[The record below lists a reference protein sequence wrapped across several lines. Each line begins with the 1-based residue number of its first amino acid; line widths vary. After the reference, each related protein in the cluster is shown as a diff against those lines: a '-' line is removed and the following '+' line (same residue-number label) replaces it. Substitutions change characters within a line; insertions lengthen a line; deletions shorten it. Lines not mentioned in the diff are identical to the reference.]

1 MSVLSERSPALPGMA
16 AARAVA
22 TAFALAIGGG
32 VVSFAGVVLFGAVGG
47 ILGITDADI
56 YTVADVGVQLGF
68 AVVAAGYLFVADEPS
83 RYVKFHRPTVE
94 DIAWILALPAISA
107 ALSVGL
113 TTVLPVFGI
122 AVPTHSH
129 SSIGTAGLLLQQPM
143 LWAVAIPALYLF
155 AAPIEEILYRGIV
168 QGRLRP
174 HLGTA
179 GVVLVS
185 GVAFGSMHTLTYL
198 FASGPLVYTIISI
211 TAFGCVWAFVYE
223 RTENLVVTAVS
234 HAMFW
239 TVPFSTLLPVV

>member
-1 MSVLSERSPALPGMA
+1 MSVLSERSPVIPGMG

-32 VVSFAGVVLFGAVGG
+32 VVSFAGVVLFRTVAG
-47 ILGITDADI
+47 ILGITDTDIYAVADI
-56 YTVADVGVQLGF
+56 GVQLGF
-68 AVVAAGYLFVADEPS
+68 AVVAAGYLFVADDWS
-83 RYVKFHRPTVE
+83 RYLKFRRPTAE
-94 DIAWILALPAISA
+94 DVAWILALPGISA

-129 SSIGTAGLLLQQPM
+129 SSVGTAGLLLQQPM

-155 AAPIEEILYRGIV
+155 AAPIEETLYRGIV

-198 FASGPLVYTIISI
+198 FASGPLVYTILSI

-223 RTENLVVTAVS
+223 RTENLIVTAVS

-239 TVPFSTLLPVV
+239 TVPFSTLLPVI

>member
-1 MSVLSERSPALPGMA
+1 MSVLSEHGPVIPDTA
-16 AARAVA
+16 AARAVTA
-22 TAFALAIGGG
+22 AFALAIGGG

-47 ILGITDADI
+47 ILGITDTDI

-68 AVVAAGYLFVADEPS
+68 AVVAAGYLFIADDWS
-83 RYVKFHRPTVE
+83 WYLKFRRPTVE
-94 DIAWILALPAISA
+94 DVAWILALPGISA
-107 ALSVGL
+107 VLSVGL

-129 SSIGTAGLLLQQPM
+129 SNVGTAELLLQRPM

-155 AAPIEEILYRGIV
+155 AAPVEEILYRGIV

-223 RTENLVVTAVS
+223 RTENIVVTAVS

>member
-1 MSVLSERSPALPGMA
+1 MSVLSERGPVLPEMA

-22 TAFALAIGGG
+22 AALALAIGGG
-32 VVSFAGVVLFGAVGG
+32 VVSFGGVILFRAAGG
-47 ILGITDADI
+47 ILGIADTDA
-56 YTVADVGVQLGF
+56 YAVADVGVQLGF
-68 AVVAAGYLFVADEPS
+68 AVVAAGYLFVADERS
-83 RYVKFHRPTVE
+83 QCLKVRRPAVE
-94 DIAWILALPAISA
+94 DVAWIIALPGISA
-107 ALSVGL
+107 ALAVGL
-113 TTVLPVFGI
+113 TTILPVFGI
-122 AVPTHSH
+122 AVPTHSPD
-129 SSIGTAGLLLQQPM
+129 SVGTAELLLQQPM

-155 AAPIEEILYRGIV
+155 AAPVEELLYRGIV

-185 GVAFGSMHTLTYL
+185 GVAFGSMHALTYL
-198 FASGPLVYTIISI
+198 FASGPLVYTAISI

>member
-1 MSVLSERSPALPGMA
+1 
-16 AARAVA
+16 
-22 TAFALAIGGG
+22 LAIGGG
-32 VVSFAGVVLFGAVGG
+32 VVSFVGVVLFGAVGG
-47 ILGITDADI
+47 ILGITETDI
-56 YTVADVGVQLGF
+56 YTVADIGVQLGF
-68 AVVAAGYLFVADEPS
+68 GVVAAGYLFVADDWS
-83 RYVKFHRPTVE
+83 RYLKFRRPTVE

-107 ALSVGL
+107 VLSVGL
-113 TTVLPVFGI
+113 TTILPVFGI

-129 SSIGTAGLLLQQPM
+129 SSVGTSGLLLQQPM

-179 GVVLVS
+179 GVILVS
-185 GVAFGSMHTLTYL
+185 GVAFGSMHALTYL
-198 FASGPLVYTIISI
+198 FASGPIVYTIISI
-211 TAFGCVWAFVYE
+211 TAFGCIWGYVYE

-239 TVPFSTLLPVV
+239 TVPFSTLFPFV

>member
-1 MSVLSERSPALPGMA
+1 MSVLSERSPAIPGTA

-56 YTVADVGVQLGF
+56 YAVADVGVQLGF
-68 AVVAAGYLFVADEPS
+68 AVVAAGYLFVADKRS
-83 RYVKFHRPTVE
+83 RYLKFRRPAVE

-129 SSIGTAGLLLQQPM
+129 SSVGTAELLLERPM

-168 QGRLRP
+168 QGRVRP

-198 FASGPLVYTIISI
+198 FASGPLVYTILST